1 MDAGNAAQKTLW
13 DYLQV
18 VLRRKWLFLVPLV
31 LGLAVSALLAFSQS
45 ALYQAQARILLDRQ
59 TVPDALSGTPN
70 PSAYLQLDR
79 FAQTQAEV
87 AKSPEVALRT
97 VRKLGLTNLQASDLL
112 DAVSVA
118 PEPGAEVLVVKV
130 KNSDPSL
137 ALRLATEYA
146 RQYLGYRQQLNAEGL
161 AQVAADVEVKL
172 EQLLLSGDTSSG
184 LYSELVSQRQQVL
197 ARQALQSPN
206 GYLIQPAVKTDKVQ
220 WQPAKMILIG
230 LVLGLLAGLGLVFL
244 RDALDSRKRSA
255 EALSGQLGLAL
266 LGRIPAPKRRL
277 ARRSRLIMLDD
288 PNDARAEPFRMLRA
302 KLELANL
309 KPAARTIMATSAA
322 RSEGKSTTVANLAV
336 ALARGGHSVVLVDLD
351 LRHPSLHRFF
361 ALTGRPGLTQ
371 VALGRARLTDAT
383 VSIALLGDSAGDNPR
398 GRRERGSLEVVGT
411 GPLPPNP
418 GEFVGT
424 ESFLEVLR
432 TLSAR
437 ADIVLIDAPP
447 LLEGGDAL
455 ALSAK
460 VDALFV
466 VSRLKLAS
474 SPVVEELK
482 LVLDSC
488 PAQKLGYVATGADV
502 DDASFHGYDDG
513 NGYEGSDRNWASD
526 TPARSDEVVEDA
538 AS

>member
-1 MDAGNAAQKTLW
+1 MDARDTDPKTLW

-18 VLRRKWLFLVPLV
+18 VLRRKWLFLIPVV
-31 LGLAVSALLAFSQS
+31 LGLAVSGALAYSQD
-45 ALYQAQARILLDRQ
+45 ALYQARARILLDRQ
-59 TVPDALSGTPN
+59 TIPDALSGTPN

-87 AKSPEVALRT
+87 AKSPVIALRT
-97 VRKLGLTNLQASDLL
+97 VRKLGLTHLMASDLL

-118 PEPGAEVLVVKV
+118 PQPGAEVLVVTV
-130 KNSDPSL
+130 KNSSPSL
-137 ALRLATEYA
+137 APQLATEYA
-146 RQYLGYRQQLNAEGL
+146 KQYLGYRRQLNAEGL
-161 AQVAADVEVKL
+161 AQVAADVESKL
-172 EQLLLSGDTSSG
+172 EQLRLSGDTRSG
-184 LYSELVSQRQQVL
+184 LYDELVSQRQQVL
-197 ARQALQSPN
+197 ARQALKSPN
-206 GYLIQPAVKTDKVQ
+206 GYLIQPAIKVAQ
-220 WQPAKMILIG
+220 VRQPAKMILVG
-230 LVLGLLAGLGLVFL
+230 LVLGLLAGLGLAFL

-277 ARRSRLIMLDD
+277 ARRRRLIMLDS
-288 PNDARAEPFRMLRA
+288 PNDVRSEPFRMLRA

-309 KPAARTIMATSAA
+309 QPRARTIMATSAA
-322 RSEGKSTTVANLAV
+322 RGEGKSTTVANLAV
-336 ALARGGHSVVLVDLD
+336 ALARAGHSVVLVDLD

-371 VALGRARLTDAT
+371 VALRRARLTDAIA
-383 VSIALLGDSAGDNPR
+383 SIALLGDSVGDNPH
-398 GRRERGSLEVVGT
+398 GRRERGSLDVIGT

-418 GEFVGT
+418 GEFVST

-432 TLSAR
+432 TLSER

-447 LLEGGDAL
+447 LLGSGDAL

-466 VSRLKLAS
+466 VSRLKLAR

-488 PAQKLGYVATGADV
+488 PAKKLGYVATGADV

-513 NGYEGSDRNWASD
+513 NGYDGSDRNWAAD
-526 TPARSDEVVEDA
+526 TPTRSGEVVEDA